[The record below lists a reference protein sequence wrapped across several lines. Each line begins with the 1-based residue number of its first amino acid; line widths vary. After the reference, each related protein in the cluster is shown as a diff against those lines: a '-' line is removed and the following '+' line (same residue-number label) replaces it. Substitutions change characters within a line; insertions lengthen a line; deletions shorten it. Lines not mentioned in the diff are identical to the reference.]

1 MIDRRCVILFV
12 KLPEKGKVKSRL
24 AQDMDEDFVLRLY
37 ESMVFDTIDMLKK
50 GKAPFRI
57 CFFPPEA
64 LGRMKA
70 WLGRGYS
77 YMTQTGDDLGERMEH
92 AFVRVFSEGVSQAL
106 LIGSDIPGLN
116 AAVIG
121 EAFDSLAEN
130 DAVIG
135 PTDDGGYYLIGFQ
148 KNAFE
153 PCIFRD
159 MIWSTGSV
167 YRETVD
173 RLGRKSRTVHVLPQC
188 ADMDTKEDL
197 KKLLD
202 RTEKQENAA
211 SQTLKFLRGHR
222 SSIVD

>member
-37 ESMVFDTIDMLKK
+37 ESMVCDTIDMLKK
-50 GKAPFRI
+50 GNAPFRI

-64 LGRMKA
+64 LDRMKA
-70 WLGRGYS
+70 WLGQGYS
-77 YMTQTGDDLGERMEH
+77 YMPQTGDDLGERMEQ

-121 EAFDSLAEN
+121 EAFDSLPEN

-153 PCIFRD
+153 PCVFRD
-159 MIWSTGSV
+159 MTWSTDSV

-188 ADMDTKEDL
+188 ADVDTKEDL

-202 RTEKQENAA
+202 RTEKQGSAA